1 VTRIFVIVAGWGVF
15 AFLTLPLLA
24 ILPLSFTSGDL
35 LILPT
40 PGWSLRWYAD
50 FFQSSRW
57 LEATR
62 NSFLVGFAT
71 ALIATP
77 LGAMAAVG
85 LDRLG
90 GRTRHMLTALLS
102 LPLLA
107 PVVIAALAIYL
118 AFAAVGLTSSFAGLV
133 LAHSVLAA
141 PFALLSVAATL
152 EGLDPSL
159 MRAAA
164 SLGAPPWTAWR
175 RVLIPVLWPGVAS
188 GGLLAFATSFDELVV
203 ALFVAGPNQMTL
215 PRQMYGGLREFLSP
229 TLCAAAA
236 LSSLLS
242 VGLLGIATLLRRRA
256 VPTTAEELA

>member
-1 VTRIFVIVAGWGVF
+1 MIRAVIHGAAWIVCG
-15 AFLTLPLLA
+15 FLVLPLVA
-24 ILPLSFTSGDL
+24 IVPLSFTSGDL

-62 NSFLVGFAT
+62 NSFIVGIAT
-71 ALIATP
+71 SLIATP

-90 GRTRHMLTALLS
+90 DRSRRALSAMLS

-118 AFAAVGLTSSFAGLV
+118 AFSAAGLTSSFVGLV
-133 LAHSVLAA
+133 LAHTLLAA
-141 PFALLSVAATL
+141 PFVVLSVAATM
-152 EGLDPSL
+152 EGVDPAL

-164 SLGAPPWTAWR
+164 SLGARPWVAWR

-188 GGLLAFATSFDELVV
+188 GALLAFATSFDELVV
-203 ALFVAGPNQMTL
+203 ALFVVGPDQLTL

-229 TLCAAAA
+229 TLCAAAV

-242 VGLLGIATLLRRRA
+242 VGLLGVASLLRRRSGGSPA
-256 VPTTAEELA
+256 

>member
-1 VTRIFVIVAGWGVF
+1 MIKRLTYLAAWSVCG
-15 AFLTLPLLA
+15 FLLLPLLV

-35 LILPT
+35 LVLPT

-62 NSFLVGFAT
+62 NSFLIGLAT
-71 ALIATP
+71 SAIATP

-85 LDRLG
+85 IDRLG
-90 GRTRHMLTALLS
+90 GRTRRVLTGLLS

-133 LAHSVLAA
+133 LAHSLLAA
-141 PFALLSVAATL
+141 PFVLLSVAATL
-152 EGLDPSL
+152 EGVDPSL

-164 SLGAPPWTAWR
+164 SLGAPPWVAWR
-175 RVLIPVLWPGVAS
+175 RVLIPVLWPGIAS
-188 GGLLAFATSFDELVV
+188 GALLAFATSFDELVV
-203 ALFVAGPNQMTL
+203 ALFVAGPDQITL

-229 TLCAAAA
+229 TLCAAAV

-242 VGLLGIATLLRRRA
+242 VGMLGIATLLRRR
-256 VPTTAEELA
+256 TAEAQA

>member
-1 VTRIFVIVAGWGVF
+1 MIKRCAYAAAWAVCG
-15 AFLTLPLLA
+15 FLLLPLLV

-35 LILPT
+35 LVLPT

-57 LEATR
+57 LESTR
-62 NSFLVGFAT
+62 NSFLVGLAT
-71 ALIATP
+71 SLIATP

-90 GRTRHMLTALLS
+90 GRTRRLLTGLLS

-118 AFAAVGLTSSFAGLV
+118 AFAALGLTSSFAGLV
-133 LAHSVLAA
+133 LAHSLLAA
-141 PFALLSVAATL
+141 PFVLLSVAATL
-152 EGLDPSL
+152 EGLDPAL

-164 SLGAPPWTAWR
+164 SLGAPPWVAWR
-175 RVLIPVLWPGVAS
+175 RVLIPALWPGIAS
-188 GGLLAFATSFDELVV
+188 GALLAFATSFDELVV
-203 ALFVAGPNQMTL
+203 ALFVAGPAQITL

-229 TLCAAAA
+229 TLCAAAT

-242 VGLLGIATLLRRRA
+242 IGMLGVASVLRARSAERRA
-256 VPTTAEELA
+256 